1 MPEEEKMMRRCIELA
16 VKGRGHVSPNPMV
29 GCVIVKKGK
38 IIGEGYHRR
47 FGDAHAEVNA
57 VKSATA
63 SVEGSDVFVSLEP
76 CSHFGKTPP
85 CVDLLIEK
93 GIRRV
98 YVSMLDPNPMVNGRG
113 VRKLKG
119 AGIEVNVGL
128 LADESRKINEA
139 FTKYIRTG
147 LPFVTL
153 KAAQSLDGRIALNNG
168 KSKYITS
175 SASLK
180 MVHSLR
186 ASSDAVLVG
195 AGTVIA
201 DDPSLTVRL
210 VKGRSPIRI
219 VVDGNL
225 RSPLN
230 AKMFHDG
237 ASRVIIICSSAA
249 AERLGRKVS
258 SLRNN
263 GVEVYQVRGNR
274 EGKIEIQKVLSMI
287 GRLGIASV
295 IVEGGSGIFSEFIKA
310 GGAEKLLLFTAPL
323 ILGDG
328 KGIADGIELSDLADS
343 ARLRDL
349 SFSRVGVDQL
359 ITGYFVNKGQY

>member
-1 MPEEEKMMRRCIELA
+1 MMRRCFELA
-16 VKGRGHVSPNPMV
+16 VKGSGDVSPNPMV
-29 GCVIVKKGK
+29 GCVIVKNGE
-38 IIGEGYHRR
+38 IIGEGFHRR

-57 VKSATA
+57 VKSATT
-63 SVEGSDVFVSLEP
+63 SVEGADVFVSLEP

-93 GIRRV
+93 RIRKV
-98 YVSMLDPNPMVNGRG
+98 YVSMLDPNPRVNGRG
-113 VRKLKG
+113 VRKLKR
-119 AGIEVNVGL
+119 AGIEVEVGL

-139 FTKYIRTG
+139 FVKFIRTG

-168 KSKYITS
+168 KSEYITS

-180 MVHSLR
+180 MVHALR

-225 RSPLN
+225 RAPLN

-237 ASRVIIICSSAA
+237 ASRVILFCSSTA
-249 AERLGRKVS
+249 AEKSARKVS
-258 SLRNN
+258 SLRKR
-263 GVEVYQVRGNR
+263 GVEVHELNGNR
-274 EGKIEIQKVLSMI
+274 EGRIAIRTLLGMI

-295 IVEGGSGIFSEFIKA
+295 VVEGGSAIFSEFIKA
-310 GGAEKLLLFTAPL
+310 GGADKLLLFTAPI
-323 ILGDG
+323 ILGEG
-328 KGIADGIELSDLADS
+328 RGVADELQ
-343 ARLRDL
+343 LRDL
-349 SFSRVGVDQL
+349 ARAVRLNDVSYSKVGVDQL
-359 ITGYFVNKGQY
+359 MTGYFIKKHQV

>member
-1 MPEEEKMMRRCIELA
+1 M
-16 VKGRGHVSPNPMV
+16 
-29 GCVIVKKGK
+29 
-38 IIGEGYHRR
+38 
-47 FGDAHAEVNA
+47 
-57 VKSATA
+57 
-63 SVEGSDVFVSLEP
+63 
-76 CSHFGKTPP
+76 
-85 CVDLLIEK
+85 
-93 GIRRV
+93 
-98 YVSMLDPNPMVNGRG
+98 SMLDPNPMVNGRG

>member
-1 MPEEEKMMRRCIELA
+1 MSEEEKMMRRCLELA
-16 VKGRGHVSPNPMV
+16 VKGSGRVSPNPMV

-85 CVDLLIEK
+85 CADLLIEK

-98 YVSMLDPNPMVNGRG
+98 YVSMPDPNPMVNGSG
-113 VRKLKG
+113 IRKLKR
-119 AGIEVNVGL
+119 AGIEVYVGL

-139 FTKYIRTG
+139 FVKYIQTG

-153 KAAQSLDGRIALNNG
+153 KAAQSLDGRIALNDG

-175 SASLK
+175 SESLK

-186 ASSDAVLVG
+186 AGSDAVLVG

-210 VKGRSPIRI
+210 VKGRSPVRI

-225 RSPLN
+225 RSPLD
-230 AKMFHDG
+230 ARMFRDG
-237 ASRVIIICSSAA
+237 ASKVILICSTAA
-249 AERLGRKVS
+249 AERSARRVSLFRKQ
-258 SLRNN
+258 
-263 GVEVYQVRGNR
+263 GVDVRELRGNR
-274 EGKIEIQKVLSMI
+274 EGKIAIRALLGMI

-295 IVEGGSGIFSEFIKA
+295 MVEGGSNIFSEFIKA
-310 GGAEKLLLFTAPL
+310 GGAEKLLIFTAPI

-328 KGIADGIELSDLADS
+328 KGIADDIELRDLSHAS
-343 ARLRDL
+343 RLRDL
-349 SFSRVGVDQL
+349 TYSKAGVDQL
-359 ITGYFVNKGQY
+359 MTGYFVNKGLH